1 VAGVGLVITGLFTEL
16 FDGRNEKPS
25 DGVRAALG
33 REPRSFAD
41 TMITAFTTTPARPR
55 PPDSDST
62 P

>member
-1 VAGVGLVITGLFTEL
+1 VAGVGSVITGLFTEL

-41 TMITAFTTTPARPR
+41 AMITAFTTTPLDPGHLIRTRP
-55 PPDSDST
+55 
-62 P
+62 